1 MSLHALST
9 LSTAAPA
16 AAARL
21 SAGHG
26 SAAVSAP
33 TIEQW
38 LLADDGV
45 GGLLLQ
51 AGPRS
56 ARLSIDA
63 MERQFAAAL
72 LPTGTEAGR

>member
-1 MSLHALST
+1 MSLHALSALQPT
-9 LSTAAPA
+9 TAT

-21 SAGHG
+21 PGGTAAAAASAT
-26 SAAVSAP
+26 S
-33 TIEQW
+33 IEHW

-45 GGLLLQ
+45 GGALLQ

-56 ARLSIDA
+56 QRLSIDA

-72 LPTGTEAGR
+72 VQGAADGLR